1 MAVPQSSSGAGEP
14 RDPLDAPAWRGARE
28 QQLAIGETLL
38 REGEPVAALY
48 GLVEGELSVW
58 KRTATGTIEL
68 TRLRNGALIPELG
81 CLDGTP
87 AIASLT
93 AARPCRLRV
102 LEREACLQALERDPA
117 FALQWLAAMS
127 QRVRQAESRIAQ
139 LPDRRRSP
147 SAPPAP
153 AASTPQPAAPRQP
166 AAPVPAAPSAV
177 QVVLEGLTQPAQAA
191 LPSHP
196 YVISQLPCRIG
207 RAGTADAALN
217 DLLLQDFEPYQVS
230 AHHLLIFQD
239 RRGGD
244 GQGRIG
250 IFDRG
255 SERGSWL
262 DDRRLGGLM
271 GEESATLLDAGC
283 AVLVLGDQDSM
294 FRFRLVVKPV

>member
-1 MAVPQSSSGAGEP
+1 MADPHSSPAAGEP
-14 RDPLDAPAWRGARE
+14 RHPLDAPAWRAARE
-28 QQLAIGETLL
+28 QELGIGETLL
-38 REGEPVAALY
+38 REGEPVAAMY
-48 GLVEGELSVW
+48 GLVEGELSAW
-58 KRTATGTIEL
+58 KRTASGTIEL
-68 TRLRNGALIPELG
+68 TRLRGGSLIPELG
-81 CLDGTP
+81 VLDGSP

-93 AARPCRLRV
+93 AARPCRLRL
-102 LEREACLQALERDPA
+102 LEREACLQALEQDPA
-117 FALQWLAAMS
+117 FALQWLVAVG
-127 QRVRQAESRIAQ
+127 QRLRQAETRIAQ

-147 SAPPAP
+147 SAPP
-153 AASTPQPAAPRQP
+153 PAAPAVPRQP
-166 AAPVPAAPSAV
+166 VAAPPVPAPAPPAAV

-196 YVISQLPCRIG
+196 YVIPRLPCRIG
-207 RAGTADAALN
+207 RAGTPDAALN

-244 GQGRIG
+244 GQGRVG

-271 GEESATLLDAGC
+271 GEESATLLDAGS

>member
-1 MAVPQSSSGAGEP
+1 MAVPDASRGAGEP
-14 RDPLDAPAWRGARE
+14 RDGLASPAWRAARE
-28 QQLAIGETLL
+28 QQLATGETLL
-38 REGEPVAALY
+38 REGEPVAAVY
-48 GLVEGELSVW
+48 GLVEGELRAW

-68 TRLRNGALIPELG
+68 TRLGNGALIPELG
-81 CLDGTP
+81 ALDGAP

-93 AARPCRLRV
+93 AARPCRLLV

-117 FALQWLAAMS
+117 FALQWLAAVS
-127 QRVRQAESRIAQ
+127 QRQRQAETRIAQ

-147 SAPPAP
+147 SAPPAAAARLAPP
-153 AASTPQPAAPRQP
+153 AASA
-166 AAPVPAAPSAV
+166 AV

-196 YVISQLPCRIG
+196 YVIPQLPCRIG

-271 GEESATLLDAGC
+271 GEESATLLDAGS

-294 FRFRLVVKPV
+294 FRFRLVVKPI